1 MHRGF
6 REVTME
12 RDVRL
17 LLVANN
23 LRRVR
28 ANDPTM
34 TDVHWRYAGV
44 VDEDVIELTKA
55 LEGNSHVRYVDLS
68 CNEKLTDVSTDA
80 LLDVA
85 PRCKV
90 INAMV
95 DGTGMDRVRVND
107 FLTRLL
113 REEDLAEIRANDPGK
128 TQVIWL
134 GANVPTSNADI
145 ARLADALDGNTYIQT
160 VVLSNS
166 KELTDITRL
175 LETGPR
181 TGATSVRMYG
191 TNIPSEQQK
200 QMKMIAASNA
210 RRRLAA
216 NDPALKILDWVE
228 SDICD
233 EHINMIAEG
242 LPGNNVCLEL
252 RLSENKY
259 LPKSICLPP
268 HCVSLRVSLCC
279 IYNYMPGQVH
289 HRPVKADRG
298 FAEMRRCQRKSVAA

>member
-1 MHRGF
+1 MHTRF

-17 LLVANN
+17 ILVANN

-28 ANDPTM
+28 ANDPTLG
-34 TDVHWRYAGV
+34 DVNWSYAGV
-44 VDEDVIELTKA
+44 DDEDVIQLAQA
-55 LEGNSHVRYVDLS
+55 LEGNTHVRWVDLTY
-68 CNEKLTDVSTDA
+68 NEKLTDACTAA

-85 PRCKV
+85 PRCKL

-95 DGTGMDRVRVND
+95 DGTGMDRVRIND

-113 REEDLAEIRANDPGK
+113 REEDVVAIRANDPET

-134 GANVPTSNADI
+134 GGNVPTSNADI

-166 KELTDITRL
+166 KDLTDITRL
-175 LETGPR
+175 LEVGPR

-191 TNIPSEQQK
+191 TSIPPEQQK
-200 QMKMIAASNA
+200 QMKKIAAANA

-216 NDPALKILDWVE
+216 NDAVLKFLDW
-228 SDICD
+228 
-233 EHINMIAEG
+233 
-242 LPGNNVCLEL
+242 
-252 RLSENKY
+252 
-259 LPKSICLPP
+259 
-268 HCVSLRVSLCC
+268 CVPTSSR
-279 IYNYMPGQVH
+279 
-289 HRPVKADRG
+289 
-298 FAEMRRCQRKSVAA
+298 